1 MRAGTPRSP
10 TVAQLCEHARRLIA
24 STRTQAPGP
33 GPGPGA
39 GPGLEREQVI
49 RALRFA
55 AQRRDPSGSASPD
68 TGQIIT
74 R

>member
-10 TVAQLCEHARRLIA
+10 TVAQLCKHARRLIA
-24 STRTQAPGP
+24 STPTQAPGP
-33 GPGPGA
+33 APGA

-68 TGQIIT
+68 AGQIIT